1 MKDQTKIVVLLD
13 KSGSMGYNGAKTV
26 EGFNE
31 FVASQEVEPG
41 DATISLYQFA
51 NRIETTYLNVPIK
64 SKQVKKLKLSV
75 PTYSSDDYI
84 AKASVY
90 FSYIPNGTST
100 ALQDAIGTIINN
112 TGLELS
118 ELPEYKRP
126 NKVIIVIITDGH
138 DNSSKEFSLSKIKEM
153 ITHQQEV
160 YNWTFLYLGADI
172 SSVEEAKSYGITINT
187 IASYDSTE
195 NISNA
200 FKGVSTYT
208 SLSRMGMKAVDISL
222 HDAVNDI
229 KNK

>member
-1 MKDQTKIVVLLD
+1 MKNQTKIVVLLD
-13 KSGSMGYNGAKTV
+13 KSGSMSYNAAKTV

-31 FVASQEVEPG
+31 FIASQEVEPG

-75 PTYSSDDYI
+75 PTYTSDDYI
-84 AKASVY
+84 ARTSMY

-100 ALQDAIGTIINN
+100 ALRDAVGTIVNN

-118 ELPEYKRP
+118 ELPEYERP
-126 NKVIIVIITDGH
+126 NKVIVVIITDGH
-138 DNSSKEFSLSKIKEM
+138 DNSSVEFSLSKIKEM
-153 ITHQQEV
+153 ITHQQQM
-160 YNWTFLYLGADI
+160 YNWTFLFLGANI
-172 SSVEEAKSYGITINT
+172 SSTEEAKSYGISINT
-187 IASYDSTE
+187 VASYEGTE
-195 NISNA
+195 NIGNA
-200 FKGVSTYT
+200 FRGASAYT
-208 SLSRMGMKAVDISL
+208 SLSRSYKAVDISL